1 MTFGCRSKASHCPVG
16 SVSIFA
22 VKMAGILGMVRNC
35 SFQAE
40 YFSYNPPII
49 ISMWTQKSLLYKIS
63 FIDTET
69 KTWAV
74 PGEWMAL
81 TEKVVSPAV
90 YGSCYQGPTMCL
102 EARKVKV

>member
-1 MTFGCRSKASHCPVG
+1 MG

-74 PGEWMAL
+74 PGKWMAL

-90 YGSCYQGPTMCL
+90 YSSCYQGPTMCL
-102 EARKVKV
+102 EAQKVKV